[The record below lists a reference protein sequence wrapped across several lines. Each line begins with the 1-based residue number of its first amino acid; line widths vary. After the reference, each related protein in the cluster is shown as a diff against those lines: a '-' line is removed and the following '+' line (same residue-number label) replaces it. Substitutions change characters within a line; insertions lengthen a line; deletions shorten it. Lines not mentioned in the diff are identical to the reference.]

1 MFRQF
6 ATRIAHRPVL
16 RLLLT
21 AAGVLLLSVFLAL
34 WRHNGSTYYT
44 GLWDD
49 GSQALVFGRMLQM
62 QQDQSAPGGF
72 MGVYTEEWGDNQNR
86 YMYRDN
92 APVEPEQFQSYTHQ
106 TGLQGWAFGVLN
118 KVFSVIED
126 RGEAREQ
133 MLYTTNSVL
142 FYAVTLCL
150 CLVVLHVVGAL
161 PALTWLA
168 AALLAPWVQRGMKDL
183 YWCLWLWWLPAL
195 AGIALCVA
203 VQRRGHAPAWA
214 FGGIFAACLLRCL
227 CGFEFISTFL
237 ILCEIPL
244 VYCWSR
250 ALCRREPAQPW
261 VLRMVGAGF
270 SAVGG
275 VAAALVIWLA
285 QGVLYYGNLADSWQN
300 VAAAVTSRVSVSDDA
315 VRAVTV
321 PQVLQKY
328 LMNPDPV
335 LQIGPLG
342 VSVLGLLL
350 ATTVSVLVTA
360 ILLRWLDPA
369 ALLRLPPL
377 LCVWGL
383 SFLAPVSWM
392 VLSKAH
398 ADIHVQLIP
407 MLWNFAFVPVSC
419 MLLGALVSLLVGGV
433 FRRCRKS

>member
-6 ATRIAHRPVL
+6 ATKIAHHPAL

-21 AAGVLLLSVFLAL
+21 ALVVLVLSVALAL
-34 WRHNGSTYYT
+34 WRHNGSAYFT

-72 MGVYTEEWGDNQNR
+72 MGVYTEEWGDTQNR

-92 APVEPEQFQSYTHQ
+92 TPVQADQFKSYTHQ
-106 TGLQGWAFGVLN
+106 TGLQGWAFGILN
-118 KVFSVIED
+118 KVFSVFED
-126 RGEAREQ
+126 AGEAREQ
-133 MLYTTNSVL
+133 LLYTTNSVL
-142 FYAVTLCL
+142 FYGVTLCL
-150 CLVVLHVVGAL
+150 CLVVLHWLGWL
-161 PALTWLA
+161 PALAWLA

-195 AGIALCVA
+195 AGIALCA
-203 VQRRGHAPAWA
+203 AARRRGRAPAWA
-214 FGGIFAACLLRCL
+214 FGLVFGACLLRCL

-244 VYCWSR
+244 VCCWAQ
-250 ALCRREPAQPW
+250 ALCCHEAARPW

-270 SAVGG
+270 AAVGG
-275 VAAALVIWLA
+275 VAAALVLWLI
-285 QGVLYYGNLADSWQN
+285 QGSVYYGSLSASWQN
-300 VAAAVTSRVSVSDDA
+300 VVSAVTSRVSVSDGA

-321 PQVLQKY
+321 PQVVGKY
-328 LMNPDPV
+328 LLNPDPV
-335 LQIGPLG
+335 LQIGPVG
-342 VSVLGLLL
+342 VSVLGVL
-350 ATTVSVLVTA
+350 LVTA
-360 ILLRWLDPA
+360 AVVILTALLLRWLDSA
-369 ALLRLPPL
+369 ALWRLPPL
-377 LCVWGL
+377 LCAWGL

-407 MLWNFAFVPVSC
+407 MLWHFAFVPVSC
-419 MLLGALVSLLVGGV
+419 MLLGALVTMLAGGV
-433 FRRCRKS
+433 RHRLHP